1 MEVWHVALG
10 AAALVLCFWFA
21 MRARISGLSRM
32 LRNAEMERADAQASH
47 AAEIERNMG
56 LRSDVAR
63 LESDL
68 AHERKSAQEKIDL
81 LRRATEEMRESFG
94 ALSADALKSNNASF
108 LDLAKSTLEKFQSE
122 AKGDLEARQKAVEN
136 LVAPIRESLDKVGG
150 QVQDLEKARREAYG
164 SLTEQVKSLVT
175 TQKELQSETGNLV
188 KALRAPNV
196 RGRWG
201 EMQLRRV
208 VEMAGMVA
216 HCDFLEQQT
225 LAGEEARLRPDLIVK
240 LPGGKNVV
248 VDAKAP
254 LDAYLNSLE
263 AEDEDAR
270 RVFLGE
276 HARQIRDHM
285 SRLSSKAY
293 WDQCESTPEFVA
305 MFLPGESFFSAALE
319 QDPGLIEEGV
329 NQQVI
334 LATPTTLIALLRA
347 VAYGWRQEKVAES
360 AQAVSA
366 LGGEL
371 YARLKTLAKHFDT
384 MGRGLDR
391 AVESYNK
398 AVGSY
403 ESRVLVSARKF
414 KDLGAVSGVSES
426 EGEIEQI
433 SPLERASRA
442 LQAHDVGEEE
452 SPAKISS
459 EQETPEEVEARQ
471 VDEREEGES
480 LSASEKTPR
489 PGDVGGVDEALE
501 TYGEE
506 SEPNFHRLSP

>member
-1 MEVWHVALG
+1 MELWHVALG
-10 AAALVLCFWFA
+10 AAALALCFWIA
-21 MRARISGLSRM
+21 VRTRISALSTM
-32 LRNAEMERADAQASH
+32 LRSAEMEKADAQAAH
-47 AAEIERNMG
+47 AAEQKENAG

-122 AKGDLEARQKAVEN
+122 AKGDLEARQKAVET
-136 LVAPIRESLDKVGG
+136 LVAPIRESLDKVGT
-150 QVQDLEKARREAYG
+150 QVEDLERARREAYG
-164 SLTEQVKSLVT
+164 SLTEQVKSLASS
-175 TQKELQSETGNLV
+175 QKELQSETGNLV

-216 HCDFLEQQT
+216 HCDFVEQQT
-225 LAGEEARLRPDLIVK
+225 LEGEEARLRPDLIVK

-254 LDAYLNSLE
+254 LEAYLNSLE
-263 AEDEDAR
+263 AEDEEAR
-270 RVFLGE
+270 RTFLGE

-285 SRLSSKAY
+285 NRLSSKAY

-329 NQQVI
+329 SRQVI

-360 AQAVSA
+360 AQSVSE
-366 LGGEL
+366 LGQTL
-371 YARLKTLAKHFDT
+371 YGRLRTLARHFDA

-391 AVESYNK
+391 AVEAYNK

-426 EGEIEQI
+426 EGDLEQI
-433 SPLERASRA
+433 SPLERTPRA
-442 LQAHDVGEEE
+442 LEAREMDEEE
-452 SPAKISS
+452 GGAKLFSAENPPEEIEAGEASEPEESGRTPATGEIPRARDAKEPDEPLEAYGDESDPNFLKIS
-459 EQETPEEVEARQ
+459 P
-471 VDEREEGES
+471 
-480 LSASEKTPR
+480 
-489 PGDVGGVDEALE
+489 
-501 TYGEE
+501 
-506 SEPNFHRLSP
+506 

>member
-1 MEVWHVALG
+1 MEIWHVALG
-10 AAALVLCFWFA
+10 AAALALCFWFA
-21 MRARISGLSRM
+21 VRTRISALSTM
-32 LRNAEMERADAQASH
+32 LRSAEMEKADAQAAH
-47 AAEIERNMG
+47 AAELEKNMG

-81 LRRATEEMRESFG
+81 LGRATEDMRESFG

-122 AKGDLEARQKAVEN
+122 AKGDLEARQKAVET
-136 LVAPIRESLDKVGG
+136 LVAPIRESLDKVGT
-150 QVQDLEKARREAYG
+150 QVEDLERARREAYG
-164 SLTEQVKSLVT
+164 SLTEQVKSLASS
-175 TQKELQSETGNLV
+175 QKELQSETGNLV

-216 HCDFLEQQT
+216 HCDFVEQQT
-225 LAGEEARLRPDLIVK
+225 LEGEEARLRPDLIVK

-254 LDAYLNSLE
+254 LEAYLNSLE
-263 AEDEDAR
+263 AEDEEAR
-270 RVFLGE
+270 RTFLGE

-285 SRLSSKAY
+285 NRLSSKAY

-329 NQQVI
+329 SRQVI

-360 AQAVSA
+360 AQSVSE
-366 LGGEL
+366 LGQTL
-371 YARLKTLAKHFDT
+371 YGRLKTLAKHFDA

-391 AVESYNK
+391 AVEAYNK

-414 KDLGAVSGVSES
+414 KDMGAVSGVSEG
-426 EGEIEQI
+426 EGDLEQI
-433 SPLERASRA
+433 SPLERTPRA
-442 LQAHDVGEEE
+442 LEARETEEDGDVPVFSGDDPPEAVEVAGAKEGEADERA
-452 SPAKISS
+452 SSS
-459 EQETPEEVEARQ
+459 EETPGA
-471 VDEREEGES
+471 EGES
-480 LSASEKTPR
+480 DSNVLKI
-489 PGDVGGVDEALE
+489 
-501 TYGEE
+501 
-506 SEPNFHRLSP
+506 SP

>member
-1 MEVWHVALG
+1 MEIWHVALG
-10 AAALVLCFWFA
+10 ACALALCFWFVV
-21 MRARISGLSRM
+21 RTRISAMSTM
-32 LRNAEMERADAQASH
+32 LRNAEMEKADAQAAH
-47 AAEIERNMG
+47 AAELEKNMG

-68 AHERKSAQEKIDL
+68 THERKSGQEKIDL
-81 LRRATEEMRESFG
+81 LHRATEEMRESFG

-122 AKGDLEARQKAVEN
+122 AKGDLEARQKAVET
-136 LVAPIRESLDKVGG
+136 LVAPIRESLDRVGG
-150 QVQDLEKARREAYG
+150 QVEDLERARREAYG
-164 SLTEQVKSLVT
+164 SLTEQVKSLASS
-175 TQKELQSETGNLV
+175 QKELQSETGNLV

-216 HCDFLEQQT
+216 HCDFVEQQT
-225 LAGEEARLRPDLIVK
+225 IEGEEARLRPDLIVK

-254 LDAYLNSLE
+254 LEAYLNSLE
-263 AEDEDAR
+263 AEDEEAR
-270 RVFLGE
+270 RVLLGE

-285 SRLSSKAY
+285 NRLSSKAY

-319 QDPGLIEEGV
+319 QEPGLIEEGV
-329 NQQVI
+329 SRQVI

-360 AQAVSA
+360 AQAISA

-371 YARLKTLAKHFDT
+371 YGRIKTLTKHFEA

-391 AVESYNK
+391 AVDAYNK

-403 ESRVLVSARKF
+403 ETRVLVSARKF
-414 KDLGAVSGVSES
+414 RELGAVAGGSES
-426 EGEIEQI
+426 EGELEQI
-433 SPLERASRA
+433 SPLERTPRA
-442 LQAHDVGEEE
+442 LQAREADEEE
-452 SPAKISS
+452 NLEQVSS
-459 EQETPEEVEARQ
+459 VE
-471 VDEREEGES
+471 
-480 LSASEKTPR
+480 
-489 PGDVGGVDEALE
+489 EALE
-501 TYGEE
+501 ALEGGDASEREE
-506 SEPNFHRLSP
+506 SEPAAAAEEIPRADDADEAGEPLEPYGDESDPNFLKISP